1 MTIGYNAET
10 ARRMA
15 DDLHRN
21 ADECASTPDVRVDG
35 GVNLNIKGV
44 NQVNALLRSLRDAT
58 NYNKQQYAGW
68 MNAYASRLVQ
78 ASQNAEAFEEG
89 VADHATVVTQQ
100 VDDTTVSSVGSG
112 AVDTKTA
119 ISKTSSGDGFAA
131 VELS

>member
-1 MTIGYNAET
+1 MTVGYDSEI
-10 ARRMA
+10 ARQLADRLYRDA
-15 DDLHRN
+15 DDYV
-21 ADECASTPDVRVDG
+21 STPDVQVDG
-35 GVNLNIKGV
+35 GVNLNIPGV
-44 NQVNALLRSLRDAT
+44 NQVNAVLRSLRDVT

-78 ASQNAEAFEEG
+78 ASENAEAFEGELLEK
-89 VADHATVVTQQ
+89 ATVITVQ